1 MAAIDPVN
9 AIAAQQ
15 GVVAALAKPRRV
27 LSIGNAGAL
36 GEQIISRLLAANV
49 DLKVVSE
56 KSVRSTTRRL
66 DFVDSDLLG
75 DSARWPPVDEVVI
88 VVGGKHSYFKRDD
101 AFPVLT
107 EADAASLARN
117 AAQAGVQRAL
127 VVAPMEAWLSATLSH
142 AHRFGKLEATLRE
155 LPFEKLVV
163 VRPGAQRES
172 LAGGSWLQRIANAML
187 TTLGGYLMPQRL
199 QPLRSQMLA
208 QAALA
213 WFAELPTGQHF
224 LSAEDIYRRQVAAD
238 APHACASRAPDR
250 NQPLETKP

>member
-1 MAAIDPVN
+1 VAAIDPAE

-15 GVVAALAKPRRV
+15 QAVAVSAKPRRV

-36 GEQIISRLLAANV
+36 GEQIISNLLAANV
-49 DLKVVSE
+49 ELKVVSE
-56 KSVRSTTRRL
+56 KNVRSTARRL

-107 EADAASLARN
+107 EEDAAQLARN
-117 AAQAGVQRAL
+117 ASQAGVIRAL

-142 AHRFGKLEATLRE
+142 AHRFGKLEASLRE

-163 VRPGAQRES
+163 VRPGVQRES
-172 LAGGSWLQRIANAML
+172 LAGGSWLQRIANTML
-187 TTLGGYLMPQRL
+187 STLGGYLMPQSL
-199 QPLRSQMLA
+199 QPLRSQMVA
-208 QAALA
+208 QAALEL
-213 WFAELPTGQHF
+213 FVELPAGQHF
-224 LSAEDIYRRQVAAD
+224 LGAEDIYRCKVRAD
-238 APHACASRAPDR
+238 TSRAR
-250 NQPLETKP
+250 TVRPLYSASDLNHRL